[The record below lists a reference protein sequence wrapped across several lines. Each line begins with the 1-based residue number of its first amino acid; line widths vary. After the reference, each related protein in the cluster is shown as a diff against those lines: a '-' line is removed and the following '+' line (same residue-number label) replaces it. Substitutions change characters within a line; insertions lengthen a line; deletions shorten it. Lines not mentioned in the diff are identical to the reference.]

1 MRNISFVDNTFI
13 TVSGCGAGRKGTSGC
28 GDLCSDITCVLSH
41 VDPALAAQV
50 HAEGNQVRP
59 Q

>member
-1 MRNISFVDNTFI
+1 MRNISFVDNTFV
-13 TVSGCGAGRKGTSGC
+13 TVSGCGAKRVGSSGC
-28 GDLCSDITCVLSH
+28 GHVCDNITCVLSH

-50 HAEGNQVRP
+50 HATGNRVRP